1 MDTSSLTEVA
11 EVVLLAG
18 EILLRNGAETSRV
31 EKTMEHIAFSMGA
44 AKVETFVVPTGVF
57 VTVSDGRSRSLTTMR
72 RVKSRTIDLDRI
84 SKVNELSH
92 RLSDNRIE
100 KQAAL
105 GILKKIDSERS
116 SSAWLLSTLSAGAL
130 GCGFALLQGGTAAE
144 IALAVVTAAV
154 VQFIVDLLSKL
165 HGVQFTCEFLGSM
178 AAAFIGVTANAY
190 NPQFSREI
198 IIVGGILPLVP
209 GVAVTNAISDTIA
222 GDLVSG
228 ISRGMEAFLTAVAM
242 AMGAMIVLTMYV

>member
-92 RLSDNRIE
+92 RLSDNRQIH
-100 KQAAL
+100 
-105 GILKKIDSERS
+105 
-116 SSAWLLSTLSAGAL
+116 T
-130 GCGFALLQGGTAAE
+130 
-144 IALAVVTAAV
+144 
-154 VQFIVDLLSKL
+154 
-165 HGVQFTCEFLGSM
+165 
-178 AAAFIGVTANAY
+178 
-190 NPQFSREI
+190 
-198 IIVGGILPLVP
+198 
-209 GVAVTNAISDTIA
+209 
-222 GDLVSG
+222 
-228 ISRGMEAFLTAVAM
+228 
-242 AMGAMIVLTMYV
+242 